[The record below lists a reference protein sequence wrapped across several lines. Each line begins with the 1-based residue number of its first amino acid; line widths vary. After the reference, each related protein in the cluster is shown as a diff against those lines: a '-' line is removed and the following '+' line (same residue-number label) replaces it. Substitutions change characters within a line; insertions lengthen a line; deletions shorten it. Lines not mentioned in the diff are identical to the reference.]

1 LGHLLL
7 LGLLHFILCFRFF
20 SLISPVV
27 GRSVVSSQF
36 VAACATRSALRSSR
50 SDVSFAA
57 YLPSEEGDDVER
69 FSDGFRVECLEIVDD
84 IRKGH

>member
-1 LGHLLL
+1 M
-7 LGLLHFILCFRFF
+7 
-20 SLISPVV
+20 
-27 GRSVVSSQF
+27 SSQL

-57 YLPSEEGDDVER
+57 HLPSEEGDDAER

-84 IRKGH
+84 I